1 MEEKLIYIYCV
12 TSKEPNFKD
21 LDCGVYSI
29 CHNGLYAIVNKVSK
43 SSFSEEN
50 LKKNLS
56 DIKWVEEK
64 AREHIKVINQVMES
78 ATVIPFKFGTVF
90 KTEDNLKKMIEDCSG
105 QIKDNI
111 SKLDGKEEWS
121 VKIYCDFKIL
131 NEKISQISE
140 KIKELDQEIVS
151 SSLGKAFLLKKKRED
166 LIKEEV
172 NKKINECGQNCYEK
186 LKERAEEVV
195 INKLLPKEVTEKE
208 NEMILNSAYL
218 VLKEKVETFLDLIE
232 EMKNKHSEVGFE
244 FDCAGPWPPFNFVKM
259 KEKA

>member
-1 MEEKLIYIYCV
+1 MEKELIYIYCV
-12 TSKEPNFKD
+12 TPEKPNSKD
-21 LDCGVYSI
+21 LDRGVYSI
-29 CHNGLYAIVNKVSK
+29 YHKGLYAIASKVSED
-43 SSFSEEN
+43 SFSEEN

-56 DIKWVEEK
+56 DIKWVEDK
-64 AREHIKVINQVMES
+64 AREHIRVINQVMKS
-78 ATVIPFKFGTVF
+78 ATVIPFKFGTIF
-90 KTEDNLKKMIEDCSG
+90 KTEDSLKKMIEDCSG

-121 VKIYCDFKIL
+121 VKIYCDFKVL

-140 KIKELDQEIVS
+140 KIKKLDQEIVS

-172 NKKINECGQNCYEK
+172 NKKINECGQNCYER
-186 LKERAEEVV
+186 LKNFSEEVV

-218 VLKEKVETFLDLIE
+218 VLKEKVEAFLDLVE
-232 EMKNKHSEVGFE
+232 DMKNKHGEAGFE
-244 FDCAGPWPPFNFVKM
+244 FDCTGPWPPFNFVTIK
-259 KEKA
+259 